1 MRVKKVVEG
10 VKAVTDGF
18 VLDFS
23 VDTKDDIIDIAS
35 THIEKSN
42 IGPNIYYFGYKFN
55 DNVPSS
61 IRNKFISWLKMLKPN
76 KNSISSSDLY
86 RFIEKPLAELDS
98 ACPLITFDAIVYP
111 ESGRSPLV
119 TDIMKVVLNY
129 MNNDAI
135 KIPTGLVKKLPQNV
149 FFDMGAIKTICG
161 DDINRYNQ
169 ISKYLNDIVLPKI
182 RKSEYFSIAHE
193 VPTKYRRYVRN
204 FLKLPNNELNVA
216 HIMNSNK
223 ILIIDDI
230 NTSGATLF
238 EMLRI
243 IRTINHSAEIYV
255 FTLVGKYLEI

>member
-18 VLDFS
+18 LLDFT
-23 VDTKDDIIDIAS
+23 VGTPDDIIDIAS

-61 IRNKFISWLKMLKPN
+61 IRNKFISWLKMLKPG

-111 ESGRSPLV
+111 KSGRSPLV
-119 TDIMKVVLNY
+119 SDILKVVFNY

-135 KIPTGLVKKLPQNV
+135 KIP
-149 FFDMGAIKTICG
+149 
-161 DDINRYNQ
+161 
-169 ISKYLNDIVLPKI
+169 
-182 RKSEYFSIAHE
+182 
-193 VPTKYRRYVRN
+193 
-204 FLKLPNNELNVA
+204 NNELNIA

-223 ILIIDDI
+223 ILIVDDI
-230 NTSGATLF
+230 STSGATLF

-243 IRTINHSAEIYV
+243 IRTINHNAEIYV
-255 FTLVGKYLEI
+255 FTLVGKSLEFNKYIN